1 MEFREM
7 KKILVRFELKTR
19 GFYDG
24 ITFKSKKVEKRFKSL
39 VAEWIFG
46 LKEYKKIKVRYFK
59 DLFTELKEIE
69 FPIEIEECWSSFN
82 LEATIIDNRGVA
94 YYMIKDSII
103 CYKGLESYIIGRR
116 DIMPGPLV
124 IDTDFK
130 YKISKDGTIAL
141 NGKETM
147 KSKEDV
153 TNDDIVVDFCFDSKE
168 HTTEATLKSY
178 ASNSKIKMKYTTMDD
193 EFDKKVQEYLF
204 NVNERSYYYY
214 DVFPILKWMISTL
227 PSQNVSLSI
236 TAEVDD
242 EICSKIDV
250 VQGIVQRYAKT
261 EIINEGERRTS
272 IDVFAK
278 MIEDFLAE
286 RS

>member
-1 MEFREM
+1 MEFR
-7 KKILVRFELKTR
+7 KIRKALFRARLEIS

-24 ITFKSKKVEKRFKSL
+24 VTFQGKNVEKKVKKVL
-39 VAEWIFG
+39 AEWMFC
-46 LKEYKKIKVRYFK
+46 LKEYKEIRVECFK
-59 DLFTELKEIE
+59 DLFSKLHEMA
-69 FPIEIEECWSSFN
+69 FPIKIEEGYGSSLN
-82 LEATIIDNRGVA
+82 IIIIDNKGTE
-94 YYMIKDSII
+94 YYMTKRGIYVYNDM
-103 CYKGLESYIIGRR
+103 ESYIIGRR
-116 DIMPGPLV
+116 NGLLEPLV
-124 IDTDFK
+124 DRDFH
-130 YKISKDGTIAL
+130 YKISKDGTITL
-141 NGKETM
+141 IETGAM
-147 KSKEDV
+147 KLKEDV

-204 NVNERSYYYY
+204 NVNEKNYYYY
-214 DVFPILKWMISTL
+214 DVFPILKWMLLIL

-242 EICSKIDV
+242 EICSEVDV

-261 EIINEGERRTS
+261 EIINEGEYRTS

>member
-1 MEFREM
+1 MEFR
-7 KKILVRFELKTR
+7 KIRKALFRARLEIS

-24 ITFKSKKVEKRFKSL
+24 VTFQGKNVEKKVKKVL
-39 VAEWIFG
+39 AEWMFC
-46 LKEYKKIKVRYFK
+46 LKEYKEIRVECFK
-59 DLFTELKEIE
+59 DLFSKLHEMA
-69 FPIEIEECWSSFN
+69 FPIKIEEGYGSSLN
-82 LEATIIDNRGVA
+82 IIIIDNKGTE
-94 YYMIKDSII
+94 YYMTKRGIYVYNDM
-103 CYKGLESYIIGRR
+103 ESYIIGRR
-116 DIMPGPLV
+116 NGLLEPLV
-124 IDTDFK
+124 DRDFH
-130 YKISKDGTIAL
+130 YKISKDGTITL
-141 NGKETM
+141 IETGAM
-147 KSKEDV
+147 KLKEDV
-153 TNDDIVVDFCFDSKE
+153 TNDDIVVDFSFDSEK

-204 NVNERSYYYY
+204 NVNEKNYYYY

-278 MIEDFLAE
+278 RIEDFLAE
-286 RS
+286 KS

>member
-1 MEFREM
+1 MEFR
-7 KKILVRFELKTR
+7 KIRKALFRARLEIS

-24 ITFKSKKVEKRFKSL
+24 VTFQGKNVEKKVKKVL
-39 VAEWIFG
+39 AEWMFC
-46 LKEYKKIKVRYFK
+46 LKEYKEIRVECFK
-59 DLFTELKEIE
+59 DLFSKLHEMA
-69 FPIEIEECWSSFN
+69 FPIKIEEGYGSSLN
-82 LEATIIDNRGVA
+82 IIIIDNKGTE
-94 YYMIKDSII
+94 YYMTKRGIYVYNDM
-103 CYKGLESYIIGRR
+103 ESYIIGRR
-116 DIMPGPLV
+116 NGLLEPLV
-124 IDTDFK
+124 DRDFH
-130 YKISKDGTIAL
+130 YKISKDGTITL
-141 NGKETM
+141 IETGAM
-147 KSKEDV
+147 KLKEDV
-153 TNDDIVVDFCFDSKE
+153 TNDDIVVDFSFDSEK

-204 NVNERSYYYY
+204 NVNEKNYYYY

-250 VQGIVQRYAKT
+250 VHGIVQRYAKT

-278 MIEDFLAE
+278 RIEDFLAE

>member
-1 MEFREM
+1 MKFR
-7 KKILVRFELKTR
+7 KIRKALFRARLEIS

-24 ITFKSKKVEKRFKSL
+24 VTFQGKNVEKKVKKVL
-39 VAEWIFG
+39 AEWMFC
-46 LKEYKKIKVRYFK
+46 LKEYKEIRVECFK
-59 DLFTELKEIE
+59 DLFSKLHEVA
-69 FPIEIEECWSSFN
+69 FPIKIEEGYGSSLN
-82 LEATIIDNRGVA
+82 IIIIDNKGTQ
-94 YYMIKDSII
+94 YYMIKRGIYVYNDM
-103 CYKGLESYIIGRR
+103 ESYIIGRR
-116 DIMPGPLV
+116 NGLLEPLV
-124 IDTDFK
+124 DRDFH
-130 YKISKDGTIAL
+130 YKISKDGTITL
-141 NGKETM
+141 IETGAM
-147 KSKEDV
+147 KLKEDV

-204 NVNERSYYYY
+204 NVNEKNYYYY
-214 DVFPILKWMISTL
+214 DVFPILKWMLSTL

-242 EICSKIDV
+242 EICSEVDV
-250 VQGIVQRYAKT
+250 VQEIVQRYAKT
-261 EIINEGERRTS
+261 EIINEGEYRTS

>member
-1 MEFREM
+1 MEFR
-7 KKILVRFELKTR
+7 KIRKALFRARLEIS

-24 ITFKSKKVEKRFKSL
+24 VTFQGKNVEKKVKKVL
-39 VAEWIFG
+39 AEWMFC
-46 LKEYKKIKVRYFK
+46 LKEYKEIRVECFK
-59 DLFTELKEIE
+59 DLFSKLHEMA
-69 FPIEIEECWSSFN
+69 FPIKIEEGYGSSLN
-82 LEATIIDNRGVA
+82 IIIIDNKGTE
-94 YYMIKDSII
+94 YYMTKRGIYVYNDM
-103 CYKGLESYIIGRR
+103 ESYIIGRR
-116 DIMPGPLV
+116 NGLLEPLV
-124 IDTDFK
+124 DRDFH
-130 YKISKDGTIAL
+130 YKISKDGTITL
-141 NGKETM
+141 IETGAM
-147 KSKEDV
+147 KLKEDV

-204 NVNERSYYYY
+204 NVNEKNYYYY
-214 DVFPILKWMISTL
+214 DVFPILKWMLLIL

-236 TAEVDD
+236 SLEVDS
-242 EICSKIDV
+242 EICSKVDI
-250 VQGIVQRYAKT
+250 VQGIVQKYTKT

-278 MIEDFLAE
+278 RIEDFLAE

>member
-1 MEFREM
+1 MKFR
-7 KKILVRFELKTR
+7 KIRKALFRARLEIS

-24 ITFKSKKVEKRFKSL
+24 VTFQGKNVEKKVKKVL
-39 VAEWIFG
+39 AEWMFC
-46 LKEYKKIKVRYFK
+46 LKEYKEIRVECFK
-59 DLFTELKEIE
+59 DLFSKLHEVT
-69 FPIEIEECWSSFN
+69 FPIKIEEGYGSSLN
-82 LEATIIDNRGVA
+82 IIIIDNKGTE
-94 YYMIKDSII
+94 YYMIKRGIYVYNDM
-103 CYKGLESYIIGRR
+103 ESYIIGRR
-116 DIMPGPLV
+116 NGLLEPLV
-124 IDTDFK
+124 DRDFH
-130 YKISKDGTIAL
+130 YKISKDGTITL
-141 NGKETM
+141 IETGAM
-147 KSKEDV
+147 KLKEDV

-204 NVNERSYYYY
+204 NVNEKNYYYY
-214 DVFPILKWMISTL
+214 DVFPILKWMLSTL

-242 EICSKIDV
+242 EICSEVDV

-261 EIINEGERRTS
+261 EIINEGEYRTS

>member
-1 MEFREM
+1 MKFR
-7 KKILVRFELKTR
+7 KIRKALFRARLEIS

-24 ITFKSKKVEKRFKSL
+24 VTFQGKNVEKKVKKVL
-39 VAEWIFG
+39 AEWMFC
-46 LKEYKKIKVRYFK
+46 LKEYKEIRVECFK
-59 DLFTELKEIE
+59 DLFSKLHEVA
-69 FPIEIEECWSSFN
+69 FPIKIEEGYGSSLN
-82 LEATIIDNRGVA
+82 IIIIDNKGTE
-94 YYMIKDSII
+94 YYMIKRGIYVYNDM
-103 CYKGLESYIIGRR
+103 ESYIIGRR
-116 DIMPGPLV
+116 NGLLEPLV
-124 IDTDFK
+124 DRDFH
-130 YKISKDGTIAL
+130 YKISKDGTITL
-141 NGKETM
+141 IETGAM
-147 KSKEDV
+147 KLKEDV

-214 DVFPILKWMISTL
+214 DVFPILKWMLSTL

-242 EICSKIDV
+242 EICSEVDV

-261 EIINEGERRTS
+261 EIINEGEYRTS

>member
-1 MEFREM
+1 MKFR
-7 KKILVRFELKTR
+7 KIRKALFRARLEIS

-24 ITFKSKKVEKRFKSL
+24 VTFQGKNVEKKVKKVL
-39 VAEWIFG
+39 AEWMFC
-46 LKEYKKIKVRYFK
+46 LKEYKEIRVECFK
-59 DLFTELKEIE
+59 DLFSKLHEVA
-69 FPIEIEECWSSFN
+69 FPIKIEEGYGSSLN
-82 LEATIIDNRGVA
+82 IIIIDNKGTE
-94 YYMIKDSII
+94 YYMIKRGIYVYNDM
-103 CYKGLESYIIGRR
+103 ESYIIGRR
-116 DIMPGPLV
+116 NGLLEPLV
-124 IDTDFK
+124 DRDFH
-130 YKISKDGTIAL
+130 YKISKDGTITL
-141 NGKETM
+141 IETGAM
-147 KSKEDV
+147 KLKEDV

-204 NVNERSYYYY
+204 NVNEKNYYYY
-214 DVFPILKWMISTL
+214 DVFPILKWMLSTL

-278 MIEDFLAE
+278 RIEDFLAE

>member
-7 KKILVRFELKTR
+7 KKILVRFGLKTR
-19 GFYDG
+19 GFYEG
-24 ITFKSKKVEKRFKSL
+24 INFESKKAEKKL
-39 VAEWIFG
+39 KKL
-46 LKEYKKIKVRYFK
+46 LKEWMFYLNKYKKIRIGCFK
-59 DLFTELKEIE
+59 DLFRKFNEIE
-69 FPIEIEECWSSFN
+69 FPITIKGCWGSFN
-82 LEATIIDNRGVA
+82 LEATIIDNRGIA
-94 YYMIKDSII
+94 YYMLKDGIF
-103 CYKGLESYIIGRR
+103 CYNGLESYIIGRR

-130 YKISKDGTIAL
+130 YKILKDGSIAL
-141 NGKETM
+141 NRKGIM
-147 KSKEDV
+147 KSKTD
-153 TNDDIVVDFCFDSKE
+153 TNIGVDFSFDSEK

-204 NVNERSYYYY
+204 NVNEKNYYYY
-214 DVFPILKWMISTL
+214 DVFPILKWMISTV

-278 MIEDFLAE
+278 RIEDFLAE

>member
-1 MEFREM
+1 MKFR
-7 KKILVRFELKTR
+7 KIRKALFRARLEIS

-24 ITFKSKKVEKRFKSL
+24 VTFQGKNVEKKVKKVL
-39 VAEWIFG
+39 AEWMFC
-46 LKEYKKIKVRYFK
+46 LKEYKEIRVECFK
-59 DLFTELKEIE
+59 DLFSKLHEVA
-69 FPIEIEECWSSFN
+69 FPIKIEEGYGSSLN
-82 LEATIIDNRGVA
+82 IIIIDNKGTE
-94 YYMIKDSII
+94 YYMIKRGIYVYNDM
-103 CYKGLESYIIGRR
+103 ESYIIGRR
-116 DIMPGPLV
+116 NGLLEPLV
-124 IDTDFK
+124 DRDFH
-130 YKISKDGTIAL
+130 YKISKDGTITL
-141 NGKETM
+141 IETGAM
-147 KSKEDV
+147 KLKEDV

-214 DVFPILKWMISTL
+214 DVFPILKWMLLIL

-236 TAEVDD
+236 SLEVDS
-242 EICSKIDV
+242 EICSKVDI
-250 VQGIVQRYAKT
+250 VQGIVQKYTKT

-278 MIEDFLAE
+278 RIEDFLAE

>member
-1 MEFREM
+1 MEFR
-7 KKILVRFELKTR
+7 KIRKALFRARLEIS

-24 ITFKSKKVEKRFKSL
+24 VTFQGKNVEKKVKKVL
-39 VAEWIFG
+39 AEWMFC
-46 LKEYKKIKVRYFK
+46 LKEYKEIRVECFK
-59 DLFTELKEIE
+59 DLFSKLHEMA
-69 FPIEIEECWSSFN
+69 FPIKIEEGYGSSLN
-82 LEATIIDNRGVA
+82 IIIIDNKGTE
-94 YYMIKDSII
+94 YYMTKRGIYVYNDM
-103 CYKGLESYIIGRR
+103 ESYIIGRR
-116 DIMPGPLV
+116 NGLLEPLV
-124 IDTDFK
+124 DRDFH
-130 YKISKDGTIAL
+130 YKISKDGTITL
-141 NGKETM
+141 IETGAM
-147 KSKEDV
+147 KLKEDV

-204 NVNERSYYYY
+204 NVNEKNYYYY

-278 MIEDFLAE
+278 RIEDFLAE

>member
-1 MEFREM
+1 MEFR
-7 KKILVRFELKTR
+7 KIRKALFRARLEIS

-24 ITFKSKKVEKRFKSL
+24 VTFQGKNVEKKVKKVL
-39 VAEWIFG
+39 AEWMFC
-46 LKEYKKIKVRYFK
+46 LKEYKEIRVECFK
-59 DLFTELKEIE
+59 DLFSKLHEVA
-69 FPIEIEECWSSFN
+69 FPIKIEEGYGSSLN
-82 LEATIIDNRGVA
+82 IIIIDNKGTE
-94 YYMIKDSII
+94 YYMIKRGIYVYNDM
-103 CYKGLESYIIGRR
+103 ESYIIGRR
-116 DIMPGPLV
+116 NGLLEPLV
-124 IDTDFK
+124 DRDFH
-130 YKISKDGTIAL
+130 YKISKDGTITL
-141 NGKETM
+141 IETGAM
-147 KSKEDV
+147 KLKEDV

-204 NVNERSYYYY
+204 NVNEKNYYYY
-214 DVFPILKWMISTL
+214 DVFPILKWMLSTL

-278 MIEDFLAE
+278 RIEDFLAE

>member
-1 MEFREM
+1 MKFR
-7 KKILVRFELKTR
+7 KIRKALFRARLEIS

-24 ITFKSKKVEKRFKSL
+24 VTFQGKNVEKKVKKIL
-39 VAEWIFG
+39 AEWMFC
-46 LKEYKKIKVRYFK
+46 LKEYKEIRVECFK
-59 DLFTELKEIE
+59 DLFSKLHEVA
-69 FPIEIEECWSSFN
+69 FPIKIEEGYGSSLN
-82 LEATIIDNRGVA
+82 IIIIDNKGTE
-94 YYMIKDSII
+94 YYMIKRGIYVYNDMQ
-103 CYKGLESYIIGRR
+103 SYIIGRR
-116 DIMPGPLV
+116 NGLLEPLV
-124 IDTDFK
+124 DRDFH
-130 YKISKDGTIAL
+130 YKISKDGTITL
-141 NGKETM
+141 IETGAM
-147 KSKEDV
+147 KLKEDV

-204 NVNERSYYYY
+204 NVNEKNYYYY
-214 DVFPILKWMISTL
+214 DVFPILKWMLSTL

-242 EICSKIDV
+242 EICSEVDV
-250 VQGIVQRYAKT
+250 VQGIVQRYVKT
-261 EIINEGERRTS
+261 EIINEGEYRTS

>member
-1 MEFREM
+1 MEFR
-7 KKILVRFELKTR
+7 KIRKALFRARLEIS

-24 ITFKSKKVEKRFKSL
+24 VTFQGKNVEKKVKKVL
-39 VAEWIFG
+39 AEWMFC
-46 LKEYKKIKVRYFK
+46 LKEYKEIRVECFK
-59 DLFTELKEIE
+59 DLFSKLHEMA
-69 FPIEIEECWSSFN
+69 FPIKIEEGYGSSLN
-82 LEATIIDNRGVA
+82 IIIIDNKGTE
-94 YYMIKDSII
+94 YYMTKRGIYVYNDM
-103 CYKGLESYIIGRR
+103 ESYIIGRR
-116 DIMPGPLV
+116 NGLLEPLV
-124 IDTDFK
+124 DRDFH
-130 YKISKDGTIAL
+130 YKISKDGTSTLI
-141 NGKETM
+141 ETGAM
-147 KSKEDV
+147 KLKEDV

-193 EFDKKVQEYLF
+193 EFDKKVQKYLF
-204 NVNERSYYYY
+204 NVNEKNYYYY

-278 MIEDFLAE
+278 RIEDFLAE

>member
-1 MEFREM
+1 MKFR
-7 KKILVRFELKTR
+7 KIRKALFRARLEIS

-24 ITFKSKKVEKRFKSL
+24 VTFQGKNVEKKVKKVL
-39 VAEWIFG
+39 AEWMFC
-46 LKEYKKIKVRYFK
+46 LKEYKEIRVECFK
-59 DLFTELKEIE
+59 DLFSKLHEVA
-69 FPIEIEECWSSFN
+69 FPIKIEEGYGSSLN
-82 LEATIIDNRGVA
+82 IIIIDNKGTE
-94 YYMIKDSII
+94 YYMIKRGIYVYNDM
-103 CYKGLESYIIGRR
+103 ESYIIGRR
-116 DIMPGPLV
+116 NGLLEPLV
-124 IDTDFK
+124 DRDFH
-130 YKISKDGTIAL
+130 YKISKDGTITL
-141 NGKETM
+141 IETGAM
-147 KSKEDV
+147 KLKEDV

-204 NVNERSYYYY
+204 NVNEKNYYYY
-214 DVFPILKWMISTL
+214 DVFSILKWMLSTL

-242 EICSKIDV
+242 EICSEVDV

-261 EIINEGERRTS
+261 EIINEGEYRTS

>member
-1 MEFREM
+1 MEFR
-7 KKILVRFELKTR
+7 KIRKALFRARLEIS

-24 ITFKSKKVEKRFKSL
+24 VTFQGKNVEKKVKKVL
-39 VAEWIFG
+39 AEWMFC
-46 LKEYKKIKVRYFK
+46 LKEYKEIRVECFK
-59 DLFTELKEIE
+59 DLFSKLHEMA
-69 FPIEIEECWSSFN
+69 FPIKIEEGYGSSLN
-82 LEATIIDNRGVA
+82 IIIIDNKGTE
-94 YYMIKDSII
+94 YYMTKRGIYVYNDM
-103 CYKGLESYIIGRR
+103 ESYIIGRR
-116 DIMPGPLV
+116 NGLLEPLV
-124 IDTDFK
+124 DRDFH
-130 YKISKDGTIAL
+130 YKISKDGTITL
-141 NGKETM
+141 IETGAM
-147 KSKEDV
+147 KLKEDV

-204 NVNERSYYYY
+204 NVNEKNYYYY

-261 EIINEGERRTS
+261 EIINEGEHRTS

-278 MIEDFLAE
+278 RIEDFLAE

>member
-1 MEFREM
+1 MEFR
-7 KKILVRFELKTR
+7 KIRKALFRARLEIS

-24 ITFKSKKVEKRFKSL
+24 VTFQGKNVEKKVKKVL
-39 VAEWIFG
+39 AEWMFC
-46 LKEYKKIKVRYFK
+46 LKEYKEIRVECFK
-59 DLFTELKEIE
+59 DLFSKLHEMA
-69 FPIEIEECWSSFN
+69 FPIKIEEGYGSSLN
-82 LEATIIDNRGVA
+82 IIIIDNKGTE
-94 YYMIKDSII
+94 YYMTKRGIYVYNDM
-103 CYKGLESYIIGRR
+103 ESYIIGRR
-116 DIMPGPLV
+116 NGLLEPLV
-124 IDTDFK
+124 DRDFH
-130 YKISKDGTIAL
+130 YKISKDGTITL
-141 NGKETM
+141 IETGAM
-147 KSKEDV
+147 KLKEDV
-153 TNDDIVVDFCFDSKE
+153 TNDDIVVDFCFDSRE

-193 EFDKKVQEYLF
+193 EFDKKVQKYLF
-204 NVNERSYYYY
+204 NVNEKNYYYY

-278 MIEDFLAE
+278 RIEDFLAE

>member
-1 MEFREM
+1 MEFREIR
-7 KKILVRFELKTR
+7 KALFRARLEIS

-24 ITFKSKKVEKRFKSL
+24 VTFQGKNVEKKVKKVL
-39 VAEWIFG
+39 AEWMFC
-46 LKEYKKIKVRYFK
+46 LKEYKEIRVECFK
-59 DLFTELKEIE
+59 DLFSKLHEMA
-69 FPIEIEECWSSFN
+69 FPIKIEEGYGSSLN
-82 LEATIIDNRGVA
+82 IIIIDNKGTE
-94 YYMIKDSII
+94 YYMTKRGIYVYNDM
-103 CYKGLESYIIGRR
+103 ESYIIGRR
-116 DIMPGPLV
+116 NGLLEPLV
-124 IDTDFK
+124 DRDFH
-130 YKISKDGTIAL
+130 YKISKDGTITL
-141 NGKETM
+141 IETGAM
-147 KSKEDV
+147 KLKEDV

-193 EFDKKVQEYLF
+193 EFDKKVQKYLF
-204 NVNERSYYYY
+204 NVNEKNYYYY

-278 MIEDFLAE
+278 RIEDFLAE

>member
-1 MEFREM
+1 MEFR
-7 KKILVRFELKTR
+7 KIRKALFRARLEIS

-24 ITFKSKKVEKRFKSL
+24 VTFQGKNVEKKVKKVL
-39 VAEWIFG
+39 AEWMFC
-46 LKEYKKIKVRYFK
+46 LKEYKEIRVECFK
-59 DLFTELKEIE
+59 DLFSKLHEMA
-69 FPIEIEECWSSFN
+69 FPIKIEEGYGSSLN
-82 LEATIIDNRGVA
+82 IIIIDNKGTE
-94 YYMIKDSII
+94 YYMTKRGIYVYNDM
-103 CYKGLESYIIGRR
+103 ESYIIGRR
-116 DIMPGPLV
+116 NGLLEPLV
-124 IDTDFK
+124 DRDFH
-130 YKISKDGTIAL
+130 YKISKDGTITL
-141 NGKETM
+141 IETGAM
-147 KSKEDV
+147 KLKEDV

-204 NVNERSYYYY
+204 NVNEKNYYYY
-214 DVFPILKWMISTL
+214 DVFPILKWMLSTL

-242 EICSKIDV
+242 EICSEVDV

-261 EIINEGERRTS
+261 EIINEGEYRTS

-278 MIEDFLAE
+278 RIEDFLAE

>member
-1 MEFREM
+1 MEFR
-7 KKILVRFELKTR
+7 KIRKALFRARLEIS

-24 ITFKSKKVEKRFKSL
+24 VTFQGKNVEKKVKKVL
-39 VAEWIFG
+39 AEWMFC
-46 LKEYKKIKVRYFK
+46 LKEYKEIRVECFK
-59 DLFTELKEIE
+59 DLFSKLHEMA
-69 FPIEIEECWSSFN
+69 FPIKIEEGYGSSLN
-82 LEATIIDNRGVA
+82 IIIIDNKGTE
-94 YYMIKDSII
+94 YYMTKRGIYVYNDM
-103 CYKGLESYIIGRR
+103 ESYIIGRR
-116 DIMPGPLV
+116 NGLLEPLV
-124 IDTDFK
+124 DRDFH
-130 YKISKDGTIAL
+130 YKISKDGTITL
-141 NGKETM
+141 IETGAM
-147 KSKEDV
+147 KLKEDV
-153 TNDDIVVDFCFDSKE
+153 TNDDIVVDFSFDSEK

-193 EFDKKVQEYLF
+193 EFDKKVQKYLF
-204 NVNERSYYYY
+204 NVNEKNYYYY

-227 PSQNVSLSI
+227 PGQNVSLSI

-278 MIEDFLAE
+278 RIEDFLAE